1 MKSSLGEPRV
11 AVLLTVHK
19 RKNLRRQLDSILG
32 QTLQPDSITVFQN
45 GLFQRLPTRSLR
57 RKGVDYVINSANTG
71 YFGRF
76 THLFNLEADYFAV
89 LDDDIIPG
97 VRCLENYVNQAIE
110 LGGIVG
116 GNGRIARTNPHLDD
130 LVQPPDTGRRE
141 VATLVDFVGHM
152 WVFERSILRN
162 MFAIAPATTQ
172 TGEDMHLCFTAKKLS
187 GVRSY
192 VAQQVSDEES
202 CDITNNKLSSDEFA
216 SFRSTPKPL
225 RESVERYFFSQGV
238 KFITPEEQRT
248 FSRSF

>member
-32 QTLQPDSITVFQN
+32 QTMQPESITVFQN
-45 GLFQRLPTRSLR
+45 GLFQRLPTRLLR
-57 RKGVDYVINSANTG
+57 RKGVDFVVNSANTG

-76 THLFNLEADYFAV
+76 AHLFNLEADYVAV

-97 VRCLENYVNQAIE
+97 ERCLENYVNQAIE

-130 LVQPPDTGRRE
+130 LVQPPDTGKRE

-152 WVFERSILRN
+152 WVFEKRLLRD
-162 MFAIAPATTQ
+162 MFSVEPATTQ
-172 TGEDMHLCFTAKKLS
+172 TGEDMHLCFSAKKLS

-192 VAQQVSDEES
+192 VAQQVADEES
-202 CDITNNKLSSDEFA
+202 CDITNNKLSSDEFS
-216 SFRSTPKPL
+216 SFKSTPKPL
-225 RESVERYFFSQGV
+225 RESVEQHFFSQGLT
-238 KFITPEEQRT
+238 FITPDEQREY
-248 FSRSF
+248 SHSL